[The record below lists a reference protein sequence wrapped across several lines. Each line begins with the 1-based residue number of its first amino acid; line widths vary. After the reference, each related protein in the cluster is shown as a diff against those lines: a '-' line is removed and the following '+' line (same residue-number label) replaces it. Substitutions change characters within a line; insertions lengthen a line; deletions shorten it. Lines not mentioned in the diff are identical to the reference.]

1 MRLAR
6 SILLFKSRPKSNSGD
21 ADLFSMNIKNVN
33 EIIPAIR
40 KVAIDIVE
48 LLPVELLLA
57 PVPISK

>member
-1 MRLAR
+1 M
-6 SILLFKSRPKSNSGD
+6 KSAK
-21 ADLFSMNIKNVN
+21 

-40 KVAIDIVE
+40 KIAIDIVE